1 VSKLRALIN
10 GCSFSRGP
18 LAWPYFLDTVDQ
30 TNIVNL
36 ACAGAGNTYI
46 HETTVN
52 AVAQRNYDIVLVMW
66 SGIERVDLKI
76 SHPEVFGL
84 STCTSRYQRR
94 QNDWL
99 EKITTPFD
107 DQQLVESDWIFG
119 AGHYNGDAVM
129 HESGVFDGI
138 YRYQEQPQF
147 RYGLLQKIIAL
158 QNTLKNVNVPYVF
171 MFYQNYISELH
182 LDQHLCKL
190 VDWNNCFVDGNIYDI
205 ATTNNW
211 FDHDG
216 FHPGIDANQLWA
228 EKLDNFIKEKY
239 A

>member
-1 VSKLRALIN
+1 
-10 GCSFSRGP
+10 
-18 LAWPYFLDTVDQ
+18 
-30 TNIVNL
+30 
-36 ACAGAGNTYI
+36 
-46 HETTVN
+46 
-52 AVAQRNYDIVLVMW
+52 
-66 SGIERVDLKI
+66 
-76 SHPEVFGL
+76 
-84 STCTSRYQRR
+84 
-94 QNDWL
+94 
-99 EKITTPFD
+99 
-107 DQQLVESDWIFG
+107 
-119 AGHYNGDAVM
+119 M

-158 QNTLKNVNVPYVF
+158 QNTLKNIDVPYVF

-190 VDWNNCFVDGNIYDI
+190 VDWNNCFVDDNIYDI